1 MSTVAAR
8 SATAAIGAGQK
19 NMMGGALNPIIPP
32 ATTVK
37 VEDPYV
43 IEIAEFAV
51 AKIPGLV
58 FIKVEFGFWWKIE
71 TPNLNAGTYYM
82 LAIKTQDNNR
92 TRCDVALVCDLPGI
106 NGHTLIWYNDKN
118 N

>member
-19 NMMGGALNPIIPP
+19 NMMGGGVSCIIPP

-37 VEDPYV
+37 VEDPCV
-43 IEIAEFAV
+43 IEIAKFAV
-51 AKIPGLV
+51 AQITGRV

-71 TPNLNAGTYYM
+71 IGPNAGTYYM
-82 LAIKTQDNNR
+82 LAIITQDNNR
-92 TRCDVALVCDLPGI
+92 THCDVALVCDLPG
-106 NGHTLIWYNDKN
+106 NTGHTLIWYNDKN